1 MDTSGTIFLTVAALT
16 YTIII
21 MIIFFSKKKIS
32 NLENKIF
39 NKILI
44 ITVLSMLTEL
54 LIVFTLKMENISII
68 TQKLFLVL
76 IILWISI
83 FMEYT
88 LVLTLIDIH
97 KENNIKKKYEKY
109 HYLLLMIA
117 LICSIIIMILPIKF
131 NDINGAKYTSG
142 PSVNFVFIIT
152 GLYMI
157 VMFGL
162 LITNTSKIKEKKF
175 VPIVVLIL
183 LLSFAAIIQ
192 ATNPQILLTNF
203 VFGIVVGLM
212 YFTIENP
219 DLKIIEELKKNRSLT
234 SKSYI
239 EKSNFLFRMSAE
251 VRKPIDNI
259 GRLNNYNLESN
270 DIKEIKENSSLID
283 LNVRDASFTLNNI
296 LDVTSL
302 DSKKI
307 NIVKNEK
314 YSIIKLLN
322 EIKIRESKK
331 INNIRFEFNI
341 SESIPEYLYGDSVR
355 LKQVLTTII
364 DKSINDTK
372 EGFIEINV
380 NSINKYDV
388 CRLIITIE
396 NSSKPLSL
404 EEINNI
410 LDNDKKINDSI
421 DEMNININNINKII
435 NMMNGTLMIKSDNG
449 NEFTIVVDSIIV
461 EAKKEEIINE
471 TDILLVSNNEK
482 LLKKL
487 EPLFDSYTINT
498 VLNGIDMIDLI
509 RSGESYNL
517 IIIDDEMKP
526 ISGLETLKK
535 LKELD
540 INIPCIIMLDEGK
553 EKIKNHYIKDGFID
567 YILKNN
573 LKEEVNKI
581 IRKML

>member
-1 MDTSGTIFLTVAALT
+1 MALVS
-16 YTIII
+16 ILQ
-21 MIIFFSKKKIS
+21 KIYPS
-32 NLENKIF
+32 
-39 NKILI
+39 
-44 ITVLSMLTEL
+44 
-54 LIVFTLKMENISII
+54 
-68 TQKLFLVL
+68 
-76 IILWISI
+76 
-83 FMEYT
+83 
-88 LVLTLIDIH
+88 LTLITVM
-97 KENNIKKKYEKY
+97 E
-109 HYLLLMIA
+109 
-117 LICSIIIMILPIKF
+117 F
-131 NDINGAKYTSG
+131 F
-142 PSVNFVFIIT
+142 VVFI
-152 GLYMI
+152 
-157 VMFGL
+157 
-162 LITNTSKIKEKKF
+162 
-175 VPIVVLIL
+175 
-183 LLSFAAIIQ
+183 
-192 ATNPQILLTNF
+192 
-203 VFGIVVGLM
+203 M
-212 YFTIENP
+212 YHTIENP

-259 GRLNNYNLESN
+259 GKLNNYNLESN

-341 SESIPEYLYGDSVR
+341 SENLPEYLYGDSIR

-410 LDNDKKINDSI
+410 LNMDNEINEEDINEIKIDLKI
-421 DEMNININNINKII
+421 VNKII
-435 NMMNGTLMIKSDNG
+435 NMMNGTLMIKADNG
-449 NEFTIVVDSIIV
+449 NEFTIVIDSIIGD
-461 EAKKEEIINE
+461 AKKEEIINE

-487 EPLFDSYTINT
+487 EPLFNSYTINT

-540 INIPCIIMLDEGK
+540 INIPCIVMLDEGK
-553 EKIKNHYIKDGFID
+553 EKIKNHYIKDGFVD

-581 IRKML
+581 IKKML

>member
-1 MDTSGTIFLTVAALT
+1 MV
-16 YTIII
+16 IISMVI
-21 MIIFFSKKKIS
+21 Q
-32 NLENKIF
+32 N
-39 NKILI
+39 ILPD
-44 ITVLSMLTEL
+44 
-54 LIVFTLKMENISII
+54 
-68 TQKLFLVL
+68 LFL
-76 IILWISI
+76 INFS
-83 FMEYT
+83 
-88 LVLTLIDIH
+88 LT
-97 KENNIKKKYEKY
+97 
-109 HYLLLMIA
+109 
-117 LICSIIIMILPIKF
+117 
-131 NDINGAKYTSG
+131 T
-142 PSVNFVFIIT
+142 V
-152 GLYMI
+152 
-157 VMFGL
+157 
-162 LITNTSKIKEKKF
+162 
-175 VPIVVLIL
+175 IVV
-183 LLSFAAIIQ
+183 
-192 ATNPQILLTNF
+192 
-203 VFGIVVGLM
+203 M

-259 GRLNNYNLESN
+259 GKLNNCNLESN

-283 LNVRDASFTLNNI
+283 LNVRDASFTLNNV

-314 YSIIKLLN
+314 YSIVKLLN
-322 EIKIRESKK
+322 EIKLRESKK
-331 INNIRFEFNI
+331 VNNIRFEFNI

-410 LDNDKKINDSI
+410 LNMDNEINEEDINEIKIDLKLV
-421 DEMNININNINKII
+421 NKII
-435 NMMNGTLMIKSDNG
+435 NMMNGTLMIKADNG
-449 NEFTIVVDSIIV
+449 NEFTIVIDSIIGD
-461 EAKKEEIINE
+461 AKKEEIINE

-487 EPLFDSYTINT
+487 ENLFNSYTINT

-553 EKIKNHYIKDGFID
+553 EKIKNHYIKDGFVD

-573 LKEEVNKI
+573 LKEEVKRI
-581 IRKML
+581 VKKYL